1 MNRRMSFKILSR
13 QYILAV
19 NFIFLFFSVNATA
32 GIMHDFDIRVS
43 FDGALTDSQK
53 GVFTEAENFWEH
65 LIIGYR
71 NEFNGTGLDIAAS
84 SAPID
89 GVSGVLGSAS
99 YTSTQNAGT
108 QDTDDYYRYASQ
120 GVMTF
125 DSADMGN
132 MESSG
137 SLFDVILHEMAHVM
151 GFGTLWASNDLLN
164 DNKDYI
170 GEFAL
175 AGHRIDVADTNAS
188 FVPVE
193 QGGGRGTEFS
203 HWDETDFGGSPE
215 LMTGW
220 LDNDIYVSL
229 ATINSFADLGYVI
242 NPLFSV
248 EEVPEPSSI
257 AIFALALLALRAR
270 TRPKA

>member
-1 MNRRMSFKILSR
+1 MYRRMSFKILSR
-13 QYILAV
+13 QCILAV
-19 NFIFLFFSVNATA
+19 NFIFLFFSLNATA

-43 FDGALTDSQK
+43 FDGELTETQK
-53 GVFTEAENFWEH
+53 GAFTDAENFWEN

-84 SAPID
+84 SSYID
-89 GVSGVLGSAS
+89 GVSGILGR
-99 YTSTQNAGT
+99 AGPRNLY
-108 QDTDDYYRYASQ
+108 DTGDYVYASQ
-120 GVMTF
+120 GVMEF
-125 DSADMGN
+125 DSADMDN

-137 SLFDVILHEMAHVM
+137 SLLDVILHEMAHVM

-170 GEFAL
+170 GEFGL
-175 AGHRIDVADTNAS
+175 AGHRIDIADANAA
-188 FVPVE
+188 FIPVE
-193 QGGGRGTEFS
+193 KAGGSGTALS

-248 EEVPEPSSI
+248 EEVPEPSSL
-257 AIFALALLALRAR
+257 AIFTLALLGLRAR
-270 TRPKA
+270 KTNKA

>member
-1 MNRRMSFKILSR
+1 MNRRMSFKIFSR
-13 QYILAV
+13 QCILAV
-19 NFIFLFFSVNATA
+19 NFIFLFFSINATA

-43 FDGALTDSQK
+43 FGGTLTDSQK
-53 GVFTEAENFWEH
+53 GIFTEAESYWEN

-71 NEFNGTGLDIAAS
+71 NEFDGSGLDIAAS
-84 SAPID
+84 SAPND
-89 GVSGVLGSAS
+89 GVGGVLGSAGPRS
-99 YTSTQNAGT
+99 LY
-108 QDTDDYYRYASQ
+108 DTGDYVYASQ
-120 GVMTF
+120 GVMSF

-137 SLFDVILHEMAHVM
+137 SLLNVILHEMAHVM
-151 GFGTLWASNDLLN
+151 GFGTLWTSNDLLN
-164 DNKDYI
+164 DNDDYI
-170 GEFAL
+170 GEFGL
-175 AGHRIDVADTNAS
+175 AGHRIDVDDANAA

-193 QGGGRGTEFS
+193 KAGGPGTALA

-220 LDNDIYVSL
+220 LDNDITVSL
-229 ATINSFADLGYVI
+229 ATINAFADLGYVI

-257 AIFALALLALRAR
+257 AIFALVLLGLRAR
-270 TRPKA
+270 KTNKV

>member
-1 MNRRMSFKILSR
+1 MNRRISFKIFSR
-13 QYILAV
+13 QCILAV

-53 GVFTEAENFWEH
+53 GVFTDAENFWEN

-71 NEFNGTGLDIAAS
+71 NEFDGPGLDIAAS
-84 SAPID
+84 SIYKD
-89 GVSGVLGSAS
+89 GKGGILGSAS
-99 YTSTQNAGT
+99 YTSTQSAGT

-120 GVMTF
+120 GVMSF
-125 DSADMGN
+125 DSADMDN
-132 MESSG
+132 MNSG
-137 SLFDVILHEMAHVM
+137 RLLNLILHEMAHVM
-151 GFGTLWASNDLLN
+151 GFGTLWVSNDLLN

-170 GEFAL
+170 GEFGL
-175 AGHRIDVADTNAS
+175 AGHRIDIADANAA

-193 QGGGRGTEFS
+193 KGGGSSTALY

-220 LDNDIYVSL
+220 LDNDITVSR

-242 NPLFSV
+242 NPEFSV
-248 EEVPEPSSI
+248 EHVPEPSTL
-257 AIFALALLALRAR
+257 AIFALALLGLRAR
-270 TRPKA
+270 KTNKA

>member
-1 MNRRMSFKILSR
+1 MNRRMSFKIFSK
-13 QYILAV
+13 QSILAV

-43 FDGALTDSQK
+43 FDGELTDSQK
-53 GVFTEAENFWEH
+53 GIFTDAENFWEN

-71 NEFNGTGLDIAAS
+71 NEFIGTGLDIAAS
-84 SAPID
+84 SSYID
-89 GVSGVLGSAS
+89 GVGGVLGSAGPRS
-99 YTSTQNAGT
+99 PY
-108 QDTDDYYRYASQ
+108 DYTDDYVYASQ

-125 DSADMGN
+125 DSADMGK

-151 GFGTLWASNDLLN
+151 GFGTLWNSNNLLDDN
-164 DNKDYI
+164 DNYI
-170 GEFAL
+170 GAFGL
-175 AGHRIDVADTNAS
+175 AGHRIDIDDANAE
-188 FVPVE
+188 FIPVE
-193 QGGGRGTEFS
+193 KGGGQGTALS

-257 AIFALALLALRAR
+257 AIFALALLGLRAR
-270 TRPKA
+270 KTNKA